1 MKKKI
6 TAFVASLTL
15 TGVVFGSSFAE
26 AASYEVKQ
34 GDTLWGIAQKHNTT
48 VSNLYKVNK
57 LKSDLILPNQVLEI
71 DGQKEKQENSEQV
84 DKYKVV
90 SGDNLWKIAEKYN
103 VTVAKLKDWNKL
115 TSDIIH
121 PGNVL
126 TINGTVES
134 SNQPAEKKP
143 VENTSTETKAE
154 AVKAPVQEQKQEQTQ
169 KQTSGQEIT
178 VEATAY
184 TAYCEGCSGI
194 TSTGI
199 DLRSNPNQK
208 VIAVDPTIIP
218 LGSKVYVEGYGEAIA
233 GDTGGAIKGNRIDV
247 FIPEKSQALNW
258 GRKSVK
264 IKVLN

>member
-15 TGVVFGSSFAE
+15 TGVVFGSSLAE

-34 GDTLWGIAQKHNTT
+34 GDTLWGIAQKHKTS

-57 LKSDLILPNQVLEI
+57 LKSDMIFPNQVLEI
-71 DGQKEKQENSEQV
+71 DGQKEQEKNSEKV

-90 SGDNLWKIAEKYN
+90 SGDSLWKIAEKYK

-115 TSDIIH
+115 TSDVIH

-126 TINGTVES
+126 AINGTVES
-134 SNQPAEKKP
+134 SNQSAEKKP

-154 AVKAPVQEQKQEQTQ
+154 ATKAPVQEQKQE
-169 KQTSGQEIT
+169 QTSGQEIT

-194 TSTGI
+194 TSTGL

-208 VIAVDPTIIP
+208 VIAVDPSVIP

-264 IKVLN
+264 VKVLN